1 MPLTKPNKID
11 TKMCKY
17 YKVLKLVVDS
27 SKRDPETALYDYF
40 FPIVT
45 KNSIILIWKIKHG
58 INQMD
63 GFIIEN

>member
-40 FPIVT
+40 FSIVT